1 MFFFIYDQYLILCS
15 MQTLIL
21 EIRNNFESPK
31 TKKHEI
37 KAIKNKEW
45 MKKNPNLK
53 TIIANV
59 G

>member
-1 MFFFIYDQYLILCS
+1 MFFLIYDQYLILCS
-15 MQTLIL
+15 MQTLI
-21 EIRNNFESPK
+21 FESPK

-37 KAIKNKEW
+37 KAIQNKEW

>member
-31 TKKHEI
+31 TKKKHEI
-37 KAIKNKEW
+37 KAIKIKEW
-45 MKKNPNLK
+45 MKKPQ
-53 TIIANV
+53 I
-59 G
+59 